1 MVPEFTKAATI
12 LTVIPAT
19 SCSAERSFS
28 GLRRLK
34 TYLRSTMGEKRL
46 ANIALINIEREY
58 ANRVIKEDME
68 RIIDIFSKPKVAM
81 PISFNWYDKQR
92 SVKDYMREETFRLL
106 LSGHLGYFL

>member
-1 MVPEFTKAATI
+1 MMLLVTASNVIDLLYKNDLCEMMPEFTKAATI

-34 TYLRSTMGEKRL
+34 TYLRSTMGENRL
-46 ANIALINIEREY
+46 ANVALINIKREY

-68 RIIDIFSKPKVAM
+68 RIIDIFSKPKGRDAH
-81 PISFNWYDKQR
+81 F
-92 SVKDYMREETFRLL
+92 F
-106 LSGHLGYFL
+106 